1 MESES
6 KICESVNLWVEGEEW
21 VESSVGGASDR
32 YRCSSVCLLSTVK
45 GGELKKMIL
54 ARLTFLVL
62 SSLGKREAEDNIIQ
76 RGRKERESAASE
88 RQLKGL

>member
-1 MESES
+1 MVPVTGTFVSQLSGSRFVCCQLSRTENK
-6 KICESVNLWVEGEEW
+6 KI
-21 VESSVGGASDR
+21 
-32 YRCSSVCLLSTVK
+32 
-45 GGELKKMIL
+45 IL
-54 ARLTFLVL
+54 VRLTFLVL